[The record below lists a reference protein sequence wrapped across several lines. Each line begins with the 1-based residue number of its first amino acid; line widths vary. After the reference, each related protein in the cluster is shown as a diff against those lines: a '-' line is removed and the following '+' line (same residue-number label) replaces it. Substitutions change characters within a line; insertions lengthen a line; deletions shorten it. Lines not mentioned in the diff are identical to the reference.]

1 MVKHQKSVVAA
12 VIVGAIVG
20 FLGFLPGG
28 AGPVVAQSVGTGDP
42 GQVATPEPSLAE
54 RVFHVEWS
62 AQPGSSGRSTITGYV
77 YNDYGR
83 AAENVELQI
92 SNLDASGNVVGKEIQ
107 RIGDTVPSRGRGYF
121 QVQAPTSYGYR
132 VDVIGYDFNVG
143 HGGSGL

>member
-1 MVKHQKSVVAA
+1 MVKRQKFVVAVV

-20 FLGFLPGG
+20 LLLGGTG
-28 AGPVVAQSVGTGDP
+28 RVVAQSAGSGDP
-42 GQVATPEPSLAE
+42 GQVTPPEPSLAE

-83 AAENVELQI
+83 AAENVELQV
-92 SNLDASGNVVGKEIQ
+92 SNLDAAGNVVGKEVQ
-107 RIGDTVPSRGRGYF
+107 RMGDTVPSRGRGYF
-121 QVQAPTSYGYR
+121 QLQAPASYGYR

>member
-1 MVKHQKSVVAA
+1 MVKHQKSVVAVV
-12 VIVGAIVG
+12 VIVGAIIG
-20 FLGFLPGG
+20 ALLGGTG
-28 AGPVVAQSVGTGDP
+28 RVVAQSVGTGDP

-92 SNLDASGNVVGKEIQ
+92 TNLDASGNVVGREIE

-132 VDVIGYDFNVG
+132 VDVIGYEFNVG

>member
-12 VIVGAIVG
+12 VIVGAII
-20 FLGFLPGG
+20 GFLPGG
-28 AGPVVAQSVGTGDP
+28 AGPAVAQSVGTGDP
-42 GQVATPEPSLAE
+42 GQLATPEPSLAE
-54 RVFHVEWS
+54 RVFHVEWN

-92 SNLDASGNVVGKEIQ
+92 SNLDASGNVVGREIQ

-121 QVQAPTSYGYR
+121 QLQAPTSYGYR

>member
-1 MVKHQKSVVAA
+1 MVKHEKSVVAA
-12 VIVGAIVG
+12 VTVGAIIG

-28 AGPVVAQSVGTGDP
+28 AGPVVAQSVGTTDP
-42 GQVATPEPSLAE
+42 GQVATREPLLAE
-54 RVFHVEWS
+54 RVFHVEWN
-62 AQPGSSGRSTITGYV
+62 AQAGSSGRSTITGYV

-92 SNLDASGNVVGKEIQ
+92 SNLDASGNVVGKEVQ
-107 RIGDTVPSRGRGYF
+107 RIGDTVPSRGRAYF
-121 QVQAPTSYGYR
+121 QLQAPTSYGYR